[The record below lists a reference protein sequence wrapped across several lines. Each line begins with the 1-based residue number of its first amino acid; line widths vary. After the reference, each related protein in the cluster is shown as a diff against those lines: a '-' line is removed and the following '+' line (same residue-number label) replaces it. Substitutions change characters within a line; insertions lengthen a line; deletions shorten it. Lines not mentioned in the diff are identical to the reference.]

1 MKQGIHPDYHV
12 ISVTCTCGNEF
23 ETGSTY
29 AGDHLRV
36 DVCNACH
43 PFYTG
48 QQARILDRE
57 GQVDR
62 FYKRLQVRQDYVAEQ
77 KNASQAKTS
86 PSRLVSE
93 LGLGAKAVAALNRAE
108 ITTVGDVLAKL
119 EGGEKALL
127 EVEGFG
133 RKSLIDLKKTLR
145 QMGYQLPAAAQEIEI

>member
-1 MKQGIHPDYHV
+1 MRKGIHPKFTDTTA
-12 ISVTCTCGNEF
+12 TCNCGNVIEIACTV
-23 ETGSTY
+23 ENLKMDICS
-29 AGDHLRV
+29 
-36 DVCNACH
+36 ACH

-77 KNASQAKTS
+77 KAASQAKTS
-86 PSRLVSE
+86 PSRLISE
-93 LGLGAKAVAALNRAE
+93 LNLGAKAVAALNRAE
-108 ITTVGDVLAKL
+108 LVTVGDVLAKL

-133 RKSLIDLKKTLR
+133 RKSLIDLKKSLR
-145 QMGYQLPAAAQEIEI
+145 QMGYKLPDAAQEIEI